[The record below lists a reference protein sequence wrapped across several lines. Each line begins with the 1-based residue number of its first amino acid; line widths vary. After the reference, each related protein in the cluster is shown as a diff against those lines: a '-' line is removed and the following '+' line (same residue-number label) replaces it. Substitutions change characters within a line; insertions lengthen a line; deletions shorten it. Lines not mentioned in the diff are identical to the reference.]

1 MWQNIMMCANE
12 MRKASRSWHNLIIL
26 QNARNS
32 EIFLVPTSLGTASQ
46 TASTP
51 QPVFLRENLLTS
63 AGTRRFYTKKGE
75 QNGTVAQYI
84 WRKSHLGIRLLR
96 NTRDRSF
103 DTEHQLQ
110 AQSSTVDDQILRRFI
125 HLVSLMTAY

>member
-1 MWQNIMMCANE
+1 MWKDIVCVNE

-32 EIFLVPTSLGTASQ
+32 EIFLVPTSLGTARQ

-51 QPVFLRENLLTS
+51 QLVFLREKLLTS

-103 DTEHQLQ
+103 DTEHHQLQ
-110 AQSSTVDDQILRRFI
+110 AQSSTVDDQILRRFR